1 MSLRQPVA
9 ISEDGPSDANAVPI
23 TTNLRLL
30 GDGGPILAVDLDDV
44 LSQTNLTIC
53 KWHNDNYGTPDEM
66 NFSNFYYYYYWK
78 NPFWGSPSVTHGK
91 VREFY
96 QTNWIEQVPPVPG
109 AKEGVAA
116 LRQMGYR
123 LVVVTARNKEVEHA
137 SWKWVNRHF
146 GDVFECIICT
156 GQFANAQKA
165 VLDGTYKDLVANKG
179 HAVATKLSK
188 AQICVDIGA
197 RLLIDDSVENA
208 VACVQHVVESSGTV
222 TPPHV
227 LLFGSYEWNK
237 RLSRRSEERDDMM
250 YARRMEV
257 EGDNQ
262 FLERDVI
269 HCKEEL
275 RKANSN
281 KIRVKRVQNWNEV
294 IAHVEAERAAGRL

>member
-123 LVVVTARNKEVEHA
+123 LVIVTARNKEVEHA
-137 SWKWVNRHF
+137 SWKW
-146 GDVFECIICT
+146 CIICT

-165 VLDGTYKDLVANKG
+165 VLDGTYKDPP
-179 HAVATKLSK
+179 TKLSK

-197 RLLIDDSVENA
+197 RLLIDDS
-208 VACVQHVVESSGTV
+208 HVVESSGTV

-262 FLERDVI
+262 
-269 HCKEEL
+269 EEL

-294 IAHVEAERAAGRL
+294 IAH